1 MEEKHHDFS
10 PSKLDRIK
18 ICPASWKMEQGLE
31 EKPSPFAEEGTLL
44 HERTATNNLEGLT
57 DEQQAAVG
65 SCIEFRGKLYKEY
78 IARTGAEAKIYN
90 ELKVAFHDKDGNV
103 LTEGTADVV
112 IVSEGARFAV
122 VSDWKYGFTPVK
134 EVSYNLQLAAY
145 AAGVMEKFSVDE
157 VECHVFQPRIF
168 LHSSYNFS
176 KREAIISNIAAIIAA
191 AKRDTMVLN
200 PTEDS
205 CRYCKARLA
214 CPAFRFTF
222 QNRQAVGKEAVA
234 MTNDE
239 LAEEYAR
246 TRVSVAWAKEIE
258 ERLKA
263 VIEDEGK
270 CGRYGFKVSEG
281 SRQIKD
287 INACYE
293 KLKELLTIGE
303 FNSVCSLTVGKLETL
318 VAGKLKAHA
327 EATGGKM
334 TLADAKKAASEIYAD
349 LITRGTPSKSV
360 VEIDG

>member
-44 HERTATNNLEGLT
+44 HERVASGNLDGLT
-57 DEQQAAVG
+57 DEQKAVVE
-65 SCIEFRGKLYKEY
+65 SCITFRDKIKAEFTAESQTTPVVSSEIKLSVNDLE
-78 IARTGAEAKIYN
+78 
-90 ELKVAFHDKDGNV
+90 GNV
-103 LTEGTADVV
+103 ITEGTADVV
-112 IVSEGARFAV
+112 ITGVNYTKKAV
-122 VSDWKYGFTPVK
+122 CIDWKFGHLPVK
-134 EVSYNLQLAAY
+134 EVGYNLQIAAY
-145 AAGVMEKFSVDE
+145 AAGVMEMTGAAE
-157 VECHVFQPRIF
+157 VECHIFQPRIF
-168 LHSSYNFS
+168 SHSSYKFS
-176 KREAIISNIAAIIAA
+176 HLDAIIANIKSIIAA

-222 QNRQAVGKEAVA
+222 QNRQAVGKDAVA

-360 VEIDG
+360 VEID